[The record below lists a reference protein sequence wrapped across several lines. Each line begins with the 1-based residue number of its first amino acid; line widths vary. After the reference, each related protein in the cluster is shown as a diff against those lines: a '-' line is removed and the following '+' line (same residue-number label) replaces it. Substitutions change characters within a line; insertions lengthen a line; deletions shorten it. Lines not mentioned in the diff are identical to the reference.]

1 MYHHTNGSPVADSRI
16 LSLLPRQGL
25 MTSYHIQLLQLGALP
40 WNWILSHHQR
50 PFTSEPALVG
60 FVRLD
65 RKKFLQ
71 QEWHWH
77 RLLRDAVDA
86 PSLET
91 FQARLDRAVTV
102 WSGWRYPSSLQE
114 GWTRGP
120 LKVSCNPN
128 HSLILRRHKIP
139 FQANPV
145 TMALV
150 PPTKVH
156 DLTWIT
162 PVCHPLEHQTSN
174 KGTCRTTLGV
184 LKHCRR
190 GDTASAIF
198 CSQLHPYS

>member
-1 MYHHTNGSPVADSRI
+1 MSMSSMYHHTSGSPVTDSRI

-40 WNWILSHHQR
+40 WKWILSHHQR

-91 FQARLDRAVTV
+91 FQARLDRAV
-102 WSGWRYPSSLQE
+102 SSLV
-114 GWTRGP
+114 W
-120 LKVSCNPN
+120 LKISQLIAGRLDKRTFKGLLQSKPFLDSKEAQDSFSSKSCNYGIG
-128 HSLILRRHKIP
+128 SSHKG
-139 FQANPV
+139 A
-145 TMALV
+145 
-150 PPTKVH
+150 
-156 DLTWIT
+156 
-162 PVCHPLEHQTSN
+162 
-174 KGTCRTTLGV
+174 
-184 LKHCRR
+184 
-190 GDTASAIF
+190 
-198 CSQLHPYS
+198 